1 MEPALE
7 IKMVREN
14 LALAIAY
21 WTGVRKGLITS
32 AHLPAGRGIVTS
44 DTGQVVEVFNSL
56 KLEGNEDLARC
67 ATNQVRGAHAFSV
80 MHTHRILESVYSG
93 TPLEETDPDRKAAR
107 CAIYLLNVTMTQ
119 DMLAPVWAC
128 PPNYRQR
135 FGVQP
140 ISFVLDASKLDGKTV
155 YWHDFGGL
163 EKYLDLLDYIAGQ
176 VEKLPE
182 KTARP
187 NAGETRKE
195 TPTQPSFAQPSFA
208 QPNFVETISVADPV
222 SQFVAARCLV
232 DPGAQTIAGGL
243 YADFLEWCR
252 EGGLP
257 ILGQRSFGLRL
268 TKMGFTR
275 RRRGRGRHWWQGI
288 GIAAGGR

>member
-93 TPLEETDPDRKAAR
+93 TPLEETDPDRKSAR
-107 CAIYLLNVTMTQ
+107 CAIHLLNVTMMQ

-187 NAGETRKE
+187 DAGETRKE
-195 TPTQPSFAQPSFA
+195 RHALPHSI
-208 QPNFVETISVADPV
+208 ETISVADPV

>member
-32 AHLPAGRGIVTS
+32 AHLPAGRAIVTS

-67 ATNQVRGAHAFSV
+67 ATNQVRSAHAFSV

-93 TPLEETDPDRKAAR
+93 TPLEETDPDRKSAR
-107 CAIYLLNVTMTQ
+107 CAIHLLNVTMMQ

-176 VEKLPE
+176 VEQLPE
-182 KTARP
+182 KTARS
-187 NAGETRKE
+187 NARDSGKVPPTR
-195 TPTQPSFAQPSFA
+195 PRS
-208 QPNFVETISVADPV
+208 VETVSVADPV

-232 DPGAQTIAGGL
+232 EPDAQTIAGGL

-257 ILGQRSFGLRL
+257 ILGQRSFGRRL

>member
-21 WTGVRKGLITS
+21 WIGVRKGLITS
-32 AHLPAGRGIVTS
+32 AHLPTGRAVVTS
-44 DTGQVVEVFNSL
+44 EVGRVVEVFNSL
-56 KLEGNEDLARC
+56 ELKGNEDLARC

-80 MHTHRILESVYSG
+80 MHTHRDLESVYNG
-93 TPLEETDPDRKAAR
+93 TPLEDTDPDRKAAR
-107 CAIYLLNVTMTQ
+107 CAIYLLNVAMTQ

-135 FGVQP
+135 FEVQT
-140 ISFVLDASKLDGKTV
+140 ISFVLDASDLDGKTV

-163 EKYLDLLDYIAGQ
+163 EKYLELLDYIAEQ
-176 VEKLPE
+176 VEQLPE

-187 NAGETRKE
+187 KNRDTGKE
-195 TPTQPSFAQPSFA
+195 VSIQPSFI
-208 QPNFVETISVADPV
+208 ETISVADPV

-232 DPGAQTIAGGL
+232 GADSQIIAGGL
-243 YADFLEWCR
+243 YAEFLDWCR

-257 ILGQRSFGLRL
+257 TLGQRSFGMRL
-268 TKMGFTR
+268 TKLGFNR

-288 GIAAGGR
+288 GIAGGGS

>member
-56 KLEGNEDLARC
+56 KLDGNEDLARC

-93 TPLEETDPDRKAAR
+93 TPLEETDPDRKSAR
-107 CAIYLLNVTMTQ
+107 CAIHLLNVTMMQ

-135 FGVQP
+135 SGVQP

-176 VEKLPE
+176 VEQLPE
-182 KTARP
+182 KTARS
-187 NAGETRKE
+187 NARDSGKVPPTR
-195 TPTQPSFAQPSFA
+195 PRS
-208 QPNFVETISVADPV
+208 VETVSVADPV

-232 DPGAQTIAGGL
+232 DPDAQTIAGGL

-288 GIAAGGR
+288 GIAAGGS

>member
-32 AHLPAGRGIVTS
+32 AHLPTGRAVVTSEAGR
-44 DTGQVVEVFNSL
+44 VVEVFNPLEL
-56 KLEGNEDLARC
+56 KGDEDLARC
-67 ATNQVRGAHAFSV
+67 ATNQVRSAHAFSV
-80 MHTHRILESVYSG
+80 MHTHRALESVYSG

-107 CAIYLLNVTMTQ
+107 CAIYLLNVAMTR

-128 PPNYRQR
+128 PPSYRQR

-140 ISFVLDASKLDGKTV
+140 ISFVLDAAHLDGKTV
-155 YWHDFGGL
+155 NWHDFGGL

-176 VEKLPE
+176 VEQLPE
-182 KTARP
+182 RTARP
-187 NAGETRKE
+187 NAGDARKE
-195 TPTQPSFAQPSFA
+195 ASTQPSFK
-208 QPNFVETISVADPV
+208 ETISVADPV
-222 SQFVAARCLV
+222 SQFVAARCV
-232 DPGAQTIAGGL
+232 VEPDAQTIAGGL

-252 EGGLP
+252 DSSLP
-257 ILGQRSFGLRL
+257 TLGQRSFGMRL
-268 TKMGFTR
+268 TKLGFTR

-288 GIAAGGR
+288 GIAAGGS

>member
-182 KTARP
+182 KTARS
-187 NAGETRKE
+187 NARDSGKVPPTR
-195 TPTQPSFAQPSFA
+195 PRS
-208 QPNFVETISVADPV
+208 VETVSVADPV

-232 DPGAQTIAGGL
+232 EPDAQTIAGGL

>member
-67 ATNQVRGAHAFSV
+67 ATNQVRSAHAFSV

-107 CAIYLLNVTMTQ
+107 CAIYLLNVTMTE

-140 ISFVLDASKLDGKTV
+140 ISFVLDASSLDGKTV
-155 YWHDFGGL
+155 NWHDFGGL
-163 EKYLDLLDYIAGQ
+163 EKYLDLLDYVAEQ
-176 VEKLPE
+176 VEQLPE
-182 KTARP
+182 RTTRP
-187 NAGETRKE
+187 KSGGTRKE
-195 TPTQPSFAQPSFA
+195 PSIQPSFK
-208 QPNFVETISVADPV
+208 ETISVADPV
-222 SQFVAARCLV
+222 YQFVAARCLV
-232 DPGAQTIAGGL
+232 SPDAQIIAGGL
-243 YADFLEWCR
+243 YADFLVWCQ

-257 ILGQRSFGLRL
+257 TLGQRSFGMRL
-268 TKMGFTR
+268 TKLGFTR

-288 GIAAGGR
+288 GIAIDGS

>member
-32 AHLPAGRGIVTS
+32 AHLPAGRAIVTS
-44 DTGQVVEVFNSL
+44 DAGQVVEVFNSL

-67 ATNQVRGAHAFSV
+67 ATNQVRSAHAFSV

-187 NAGETRKE
+187 NAVDTGKE
-195 TPTQPSFAQPSFA
+195 RPALPHSM
-208 QPNFVETISVADPV
+208 ETISVADPV

-288 GIAAGGR
+288 GIAAGGS